1 MQQLTLAT
9 AEFERYPKTT
19 LASGDCGRDGG
30 DAVVGGGA
38 GSAPIVAQRPAHC
51 GFERAK
57 DESRQLIRGKVPIGG
72 VSPLRT
78 DRLWVETSRENT
90 KHAVD
95 MCQVR
100 PVSPFAPENI
110 GILQCTLHDHPT
122 RASSANTSSGA
133 NCVR

>member
-1 MQQLTLAT
+1 MP
-9 AEFERYPKTT
+9 RP
-19 LASGDCGRDGG
+19 
-30 DAVVGGGA
+30 
-38 GSAPIVAQRPAHC
+38 RPARC
-51 GFERAK
+51 GIDANRCSAARSLGSERAK
-57 DESRQLIRGKVPIGG
+57 DESRQLIRGKVPIEGG
-72 VSPLRT
+72 RRLRT
-78 DRLWVETSRENT
+78 DRLWNETSRENT

-110 GILQCTLHDHPT
+110 GILRFTLHDHPT